1 MALQK
6 NVSWVDIVVQAVSI
20 VDITECLADLSCTVL
35 QFLFCQKH
43 HSVVDHVTLE
53 VTSSNVSEGDV
64 DKVAFFEGLD
74 VFGDILM
81 TLESFV
87 QSHLRQNAKIVE
99 VHVFVDDLEEGFC
112 SRELV
117 LGLEGD
123 GVF

>member
-1 MALQK
+1 MA
-6 NVSWVDIVVQAVSI
+6 DP
-20 VDITECLADLSCTVL
+20 
-35 QFLFCQKH
+35 
-43 HSVVDHVTLE
+43 
-53 VTSSNVSEGDV
+53 SNVSEGDV

-87 QSHLRQNAKIVE
+87 QSHLRQYAKIVE

-117 LGLEGD
+117 LGLEGN
-123 GVF
+123 GIF